1 MASNE
6 SNFGNVLKA
15 VNSQQRFPVMTLV
28 RNSPQTAALISKLIT
43 PQEPVQYGSDGNR
56 EPVVP
61 NVQMF
66 KKQSEHLAQNTADA
80 QTVMQIHPEM
90 ELSAQILISSILSPK
105 DMMSGELSY
114 IVTEGLLAPDI
125 SAALIARAKQY
136 FEQVYKI
143 QPQLPKILRDILFE
157 TGSYPVVVIPENAV
171 DEVINGVQ
179 NVTMESLADSVNR
192 DGSIRGIGL
201 LGPSFDKPKEE
212 RKTAGLSLEH
222 FGDGTQTAQQD
233 FTKMT
238 LKGIISKEGLNDL
251 YVSVTDN
258 FDALKMPEVA
268 QRLREQRV
276 LSKIRST
283 AMESMQF
290 SKLNY
295 NDRSLTGMLYRE
307 KGFAYKPI
315 ASLKTQDQLS
325 RRSVGNPLILHLPSE
340 SVIPVYVPGNVEKH
354 IGFFVLLD
362 ADGHPVTR
370 EDDTDYYQQL
380 SSRLNSNGSFPS
392 AMLTKVKSMMSGFD
406 PVDRD
411 HLDFTAR
418 AYGQMVEQ
426 DLLQRLRNGV
436 YGDDVAIGKQ
446 EEVYRIM
453 MARALAK
460 QYTQLLF
467 VPAELMTYFA
477 FKFTSTGIGKS
488 LLDDMKILNSLR
500 AMLMFANVMSS
511 LKNSIGRTEVKLKLD
526 ENDPNPQKTIEI
538 AMHEI
543 IRSRQQYFPLGI
555 NSPTDLV
562 DWLQRSGFEFTFEG
576 HPGIPDVAIDFGE
589 KNNNYVK
596 PDTDLEDSLR
606 KRAIMSTGLS
616 PETVDASYQA
626 EFATS
631 IVTNNLLFAKRV
643 MQLQENFTPQL
654 SDHMRKAM
662 MNSADVMSDM
672 RSIIANNFDKLK
684 DSLDEETKRL
694 LGDQAP
700 ETAGARNN
708 AKELAISGLLNQFI
722 MNFEVAL
729 PKPNSVTLEAQM
741 TALETYE
748 KALDSALDA
757 IVSDKFFTSDMG
769 GDVAN
774 QVSTIKEV
782 LKAYFIRQWMNEN
795 GVLSELNVLTTQGE
809 DGKPA
814 VDIWQ
819 VQENHLTS
827 LTQTLTKFMAKLVPM
842 KEAANAV
849 LNATGDDLSSG
860 GSSSSSDDSG
870 GGGGGDDDFGLGGGG
885 DDFGLGGDDLA
896 ALSGGNETPP
906 EGGEEKP
913 AGGSTEPE
921 EEQSLN
927 AGLGDGS

>member
-1 MASNE
+1 MADNDFQKALS
-6 SNFGNVLKA
+6 A
-15 VNSQQRFPVMTLV
+15 VNSQQRFPVLTLV
-28 RNSPQTAALISKLIT
+28 RNSPQTAALISKLNT
-43 PQEPVQYGSDGNR
+43 PQEPVQYGNDGNR
-56 EPVVP
+56 EPVAP
-61 NVQMF
+61 NIQMF
-66 KKQSEHLAQNTADA
+66 RTQSEHLAQNTSDA

-90 ELSAQILISSILSPK
+90 ELSSQILISSILSPK

-114 IVTEGLLAPDI
+114 VVTEGLLAPDV
-125 SAALIARAKQY
+125 SAALINRTKQY

-143 QPQLPKILRDILFE
+143 QPQLPKILRQMLFE
-157 TGSYPVVVIPENAV
+157 SGSYPVVVIPENSV
-171 DEVINGVQ
+171 DEVINGMQ
-179 NVTMESLADSVNR
+179 QVTMESLRDSVNM
-192 DGSIRGIGL
+192 DGSMKSLGL
-201 LGPSFDKPKEE
+201 LGPAIDKPQLE
-212 RKTAGLSLEH
+212 RRTAGLSLEH
-222 FGDGTQTAQQD
+222 FSDPVQGATDYS
-233 FTKMT
+233 KVT
-238 LKGIISKEGLNDL
+238 LKGILNKNGVDEMYL
-251 YVSVTDN
+251 SVTDN
-258 FDALKMPEVA
+258 FDSLKMPEIA

-276 LSKIRST
+276 LNKIGSR
-283 AMESMQF
+283 ALESMQF
-290 SKLNY
+290 SKPPKQT
-295 NDRSLTGMLYRE
+295 DRTLTGLLYRE

-315 ASLKTQDQLS
+315 ASLKTQEQLN
-325 RRSVGNPLILHLPSE
+325 RRTVGNPLIMHLPSE

-406 PVDRD
+406 PVNRD

-426 DLLQRLRNGV
+426 DLLARLRNGV
-436 YGDDVAIGKQ
+436 YGESVAIGKQ

-453 MARALAK
+453 MARALSK

-477 FKFTSTGIGKS
+477 FKYTSVGIGKS

-576 HPGIPDVAIDFGE
+576 HPGMPDVAIDFGE
-589 KNNNYVK
+589 KNSNYVK

-643 MQLQENFTPQL
+643 MQLQEVFTPQL
-654 SDHMRKAM
+654 SDHMRKAV
-662 MNSADVMSDM
+662 MNSADVMADL
-672 RSIIANNFDKLK
+672 RAIIANNFDDKLMEN
-684 DSLDEETKRL
+684 LDEETKRL
-694 LGDQAP
+694 LADKSDESKPAQAQV
-700 ETAGARNN
+700 
-708 AKELAISGLLNQFI
+708 KELAIAGLLNQFI
-722 MNFEVAL
+722 MNFEVSL
-729 PKPNSVTLEAQM
+729 PKPNSITLEAQM
-741 TALETYE
+741 AALETYD
-748 KALDSALDA
+748 KALDAALDA
-757 IVSDKFFTSDMG
+757 VISDKFFTSDTG
-769 GDVAN
+769 GEVAG
-774 QVSTIKEV
+774 QVGTIKEV

-814 VDIWQ
+814 VDIWEIQ
-819 VQENHLTS
+819 KNHLTG
-827 LTQTLTKFMAKLVPM
+827 LTQTLTKFMVGLKPM
-842 KEAANAV
+842 KDAADAV
-849 LNATGDDLSSG
+849 LNATGDELEG
-860 GSSSSSDDSG
+860 GSSTSSSDDNSG
-870 GGGGGDDDFGLGGGG
+870 GSDDSTGGGGDDDFNMGGFDIGPDLGGG
-885 DDFGLGGDDLA
+885 DDTGGGGESA
-896 ALSGGNETPP
+896 AGGEETPP
-906 EGGEEKP
+906 EED
-913 AGGSTEPE
+913 
-921 EEQSLN
+921 QSLN
-927 AGLGDGS
+927 AGLGE